1 MKHLLRI
8 FAAASLALSAA
19 LPVFAADHDE
29 DTLKSLEQTWVTAS
43 SNTDRATLDKL
54 LDDSFIDTT
63 PSGARR
69 SRSDVLLAPPPPPS
83 STQTLMNLEVRVN
96 GDTAVVTGTNHFIPG
111 PNAQPSDYSF
121 TDVFVRKENGWRAVS
136 AQMTRK

>member
-1 MKHLLRI
+1 MKHVLRLV
-8 FAAASLALSAA
+8 AVASLALSA
-19 LPVFAADHDE
+19 VFPAQAADHDE
-29 DTLKSLEQTWVTAS
+29 GALKTIEQTWITAS
-43 SNTDRATLDKL
+43 SNTDRVTLDKI

-69 SRSDVLLAPPPPPS
+69 SKSDVLLAPPPPPG

-96 GDTAVVTGTNHFIPG
+96 GDTAIVTGINHFNPG
-111 PNAQPSDYSF
+111 ANAQPSDYSF
-121 TDVFVRKENGWRAVS
+121 TDVFVRRENSWRAVS